1 MSRAIQNIIFDLGG
15 VFLNIDF
22 ERTNQAFQQLGLAG
36 FDRFFTQHHAH
47 QLFEDLETGKIS
59 PDQFYAA
66 FRAETQTQLTDAQ
79 IRDAWNALLLDFPP
93 ERLDWLE
100 KIRQHY
106 RVFLFSNT
114 NAIHYDA
121 FMAQFA
127 QVFPGKD
134 FNAYFEKAY
143 YSQTLGLRK
152 PEPESFQAILT
163 EQDLDP
169 AVTLFI
175 DDTPKNVE
183 AAQQVGLQAWWL
195 SPGKSVLDLDL

>member
-114 NAIHYDA
+114 NAIHYEY
-121 FMAQFA
+121 QCH
-127 QVFPGKD
+127 P
-134 FNAYFEKAY
+134 
-143 YSQTLGLRK
+143 LRRLHG
-152 PEPESFQAILT
+152 PICPSFSGQ
-163 EQDLDP
+163 
-169 AVTLFI
+169 
-175 DDTPKNVE
+175 
-183 AAQQVGLQAWWL
+183 GLQCL
-195 SPGKSVLDLDL
+195 F